1 MSQPGVEQPQHQ
13 LEAQLLRAA
22 RHFPYPSTPN
32 LSGRIQSMA
41 QPAATSR
48 TMSRLAWAALVL
60 VIVASVLLAVPPVRA
75 AVLEV
80 LRFGAVRIFLVEP
93 TPTPTL
99 PPPAASPAPRPTAT
113 PRPTPTPL
121 ASLLDLA
128 GQTTLAEAQT
138 QVDFPIRLPAYPP
151 NLGPPDQ
158 VFLQDFDGPLLV
170 LVWLVPGQ
178 PDRVRLSLHELGPG
192 TFAGKGA
199 PTVIEETTVNGKP
212 ALWLEGEH
220 LLTLRNGNFSP
231 RRLVDGHVLLWVEDE
246 ITYRLE
252 TDLTLEEAV
261 RVAESVR

>member
-1 MSQPGVEQPQHQ
+1 MSQPELQQPQHP
-13 LEAQLLRAA
+13 LEARLLRAA
-22 RHFPYPSTPN
+22 GQFPYPATPD
-32 LSGRIQSMA
+32 LAGSIQQITQSAPTGRI
-41 QPAATSR
+41 P
-48 TMSRLAWAALVL
+48 SRLAWAALVL

-80 LRFGAVRIFLVEP
+80 LRFGAVRIFLIEP
-93 TPTPTL
+93 TPVPTL
-99 PPPAASPAPRPTAT
+99 PPPTDGHAARPMAT

-128 GQTTLAEAQT
+128 GETTLAEAEA
-138 QVDFPIRLPAYPP
+138 QVDFPIRLPGYPP
-151 NLGPPDQ
+151 DLGPPDQ

-170 LVWLVPGQ
+170 LVWLAPGQ
-178 PDRVRLSLHELGPG
+178 PARVRLSLHQLGPG

-199 PTVIEETTVNGKP
+199 PTVIEETSVNDKP

-220 LLTLRNGNFSP
+220 LLTLRNGNFGP
-231 RRLVDGHVLLWVEDE
+231 RRLVYGHVLLWAEDQ